1 MASNAGSGMRWDH
14 DGRRA
19 ERLGVQMKA
28 ALRASGSAK
37 FNVDV
42 IDMSVVGF
50 RFDTVSH
57 LNIGDRVWLTV
68 PGMAGLESAVVWRNR
83 HHYGCEFVSPLH
95 VAVLDHI
102 VRQFRKP
109 G

>member
-1 MASNAGSGMRWDH
+1 MASKAGLGMRWDH

-19 ERLGVQMKA
+19 ERLDVQMKA
-28 ALRASGSAK
+28 ALRASGSIK
-37 FNVDV
+37 FDVDV

-50 RFDTVSH
+50 RFDTASN

-68 PGMAGLESAVVWRNR
+68 PGMAGLESAVVWRHR
-83 HHYGCEFVSPLH
+83 HHYGCEFASPIH
-95 VAVLDHI
+95 TAVLDHI

-109 G
+109 A